1 MFTLSSDKDQ
11 KKKSLSL
18 NVNEPLLL
26 TIVWTTPD
34 AAVVY
39 QPRILLHLSFDLI
52 FPDILEYFLA

>member
-34 AAVVY
+34 AAIVY
-39 QPRILLHLSFDLI
+39 QPSILLHLPLDLI